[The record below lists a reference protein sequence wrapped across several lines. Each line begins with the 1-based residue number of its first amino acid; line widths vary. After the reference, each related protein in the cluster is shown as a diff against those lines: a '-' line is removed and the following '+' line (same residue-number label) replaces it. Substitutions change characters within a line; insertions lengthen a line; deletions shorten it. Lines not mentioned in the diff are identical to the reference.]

1 MSNSFLAK
9 FLGVLVSVLGISLT
23 SLACETGE
31 YLVTA
36 YYSPAPNQPYF
47 LTGSYASEIRLN
59 GKGLYTASTE
69 PVSKYKYMFVAADPC
84 FAFGTKVDLDQLGT
98 YYVLDRGGA
107 IKDKRIDLWFGF
119 GEQARRAAKLFGRQY
134 IWVDINSSRVVNA
147 SANFR
152 KIKHY
157 FSELHPELVDY
168 KARNSEYGFSVFD
181 NYSRYLDYVYF
192 EDHTYHKKLLKY
204 SDHLR

>member
-1 MSNSFLAK
+1 MSNSFLVK

-59 GKGLYTASTE
+59 GKGLYTASTR
-69 PVSKYKYMFVAADPC
+69 PVSQYKYMFVAADPC
-84 FAFGTKVDLDQLGT
+84 FEFGSKVDLDQLGT

-119 GEQARRAAKLFGRQY
+119 GEKARRAAKLFGRQY
-134 IWVDINSSRVVNA
+134 LWVDVDSQKPVIGSQ
-147 SANFR
+147 NFKR
-152 KIKHY
+152 IKHY
-157 FSELHPELVDY
+157 FQVLHPELVNY
-168 KARNSEYGFSVFD
+168 RAKNSEFGLSVFD
-181 NYSRYLDYVYF
+181 SYSRFFDFVYF
-192 EDHTYHKKLLKY
+192 EDDIYHKKLLIY
-204 SDHLR
+204 SEHLR